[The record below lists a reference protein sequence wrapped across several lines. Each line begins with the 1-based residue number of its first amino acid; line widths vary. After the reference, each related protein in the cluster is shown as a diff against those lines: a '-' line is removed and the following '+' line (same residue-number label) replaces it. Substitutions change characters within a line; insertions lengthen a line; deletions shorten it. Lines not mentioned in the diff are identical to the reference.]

1 MSPGTAAKCHWQ
13 CLFLI
18 DKVFF
23 QGPYTDNWPF
33 VTLLMHTA
41 GGFGYCMHCDCLS
54 TAVCSRRRPVHR
66 LLQAKC
72 PEPAERG
79 SRGDGRSMSAQC
91 LLNHQWALIHW
102 TDLKIARKWIR
113 FWLTQRSFLHTLQ
126 RIIKDKTQIRQDFAS
141 MSPSWKRKRTRHR
154 CRYGEMV
161 CFNEGTKEKRYR
173 NRDFE
178 KDQSLCVYSPS
189 FGWLG
194 RWKKQLGSMFTGAL
208 GLTELHPLIMTFFLK
223 CRDRL
228 NVVFY
233 AGQTCDT

>member
-33 VTLLMHTA
+33 VTLLMHTG
-41 GGFGYCMHCDCLS
+41 GGFGYGMHCDCLS

-91 LLNHQWALIHW
+91 LLNHQLARLENCEKMDTIL
-102 TDLKIARKWIR
+102 TYTKIVFTHFTANHQRQNPDQTR
-113 FWLTQRSFLHTLQ
+113 FRIYVTLVEE
-126 RIIKDKTQIRQDFAS
+126 KKNKTSMQI
-141 MSPSWKRKRTRHR
+141 W
-154 CRYGEMV
+154 
-161 CFNEGTKEKRYR
+161 R
-173 NRDFE
+173 N
-178 KDQSLCVYSPS
+178 
-189 FGWLG
+189 
-194 RWKKQLGSMFTGAL
+194 
-208 GLTELHPLIMTFFLK
+208 GLL
-223 CRDRL
+223 
-228 NVVFY
+228 
-233 AGQTCDT
+233 Q